1 MMPPYPFQHIRIED
15 VWPPWDAL
23 CQYAKEVI
31 RKGSGEI
38 WGPYVPPEFRKWTP
52 AKVAASLTP
61 HGCLQVALRCTEP
74 FKDCDDDHARAL
86 HYDRGKACRCHNR
99 SGLIEGLADALLEY
113 ENRLNI
119 WMSDIREM
127 PETMKQALSTL
138 KAAAYTYEM
147 LRERRLAPKLPSP
160 NKITDALQT
169 LTTLTE
175 VLTSEHYRLVTKS
188 AARGDSINLL
198 TQMYGAFVQHG
209 PSPKDYPAIAIY
221 MAIAAILIQLGVEK
235 KGKKSSLETVA
246 ERLRKRLARTSHP
259 A

>member
-1 MMPPYPFQHIRIED
+1 MQPICNCADSSEGLAWPAKRRALPRPTPWLLERGGGVPPDDAPYPFQHIRIED

-147 LRERRLAPKLPSP
+147 LRERRLAP
-160 NKITDALQT
+160 
-169 LTTLTE
+169 
-175 VLTSEHYRLVTKS
+175 
-188 AARGDSINLL
+188 
-198 TQMYGAFVQHG
+198 
-209 PSPKDYPAIAIY
+209 
-221 MAIAAILIQLGVEK
+221 
-235 KGKKSSLETVA
+235 SLDI
-246 ERLRKRLARTSHP
+246 S
-259 A
+259 